1 MYRHL
6 VQDPHL
12 HSIEASAMFSSSSS
26 DWSHARVVE
35 PRRTEGPPRMTEEP
49 PQKARKAQQKRSQ
62 VAANLDAVLGIKGG
76 SMSNLLQV
84 VNALQADEDE
94 QIDPRMLR
102 NVAREPFEEVRRDLA
117 LPLASG
123 GEVVVPVADPSSL
136 VAASIR
142 ASDTMQAIFMS
153 ALKSHPCT
161 LATPWNLLVTWDEFT
176 PGSMHNPGKPKK
188 CMVVN
193 FSFQQLGVALHSD
206 RCWWTMAVIRSSI
219 LGRVDGGWSRVLR
232 DLLKLTLVG
241 ATGMQRVGIPVLIQD
256 AHAIIYCKV
265 GCLLSDGDGL
275 RMALQWMGASSL
287 HPCFRRW
294 LLFIDLRISKSTRLV
309 EFI

>member
-1 MYRHL
+1 M
-6 VQDPHL
+6 
-12 HSIEASAMFSSSSS
+12 
-26 DWSHARVVE
+26 VE

-62 VAANLDAVLGIKGG
+62 VASNFDVVLGIKGG

-94 QIDPRMLR
+94 QMGPRMLR

-142 ASDTMQAIFMS
+142 ASDTMQAIFMP

-161 LATPWNLLVTWDEFT
+161 LATPWHLLVTWDEFT
-176 PGSMHNPGKPKK
+176 PGSMHNPNKPKK
-188 CMVVN
+188 CMPHERY
-193 FSFQQLGVALHSD
+193 GRGAWT
-206 RCWWTMAVIRSSI
+206 CWGGACPDKNLPLAPKPEKGKKKEQAAVEQ
-219 LGRVDGGWSRVLR
+219 
-232 DLLKLTLVG
+232 KPTL
-241 ATGMQRVGIPVLIQD
+241 D
-256 AHAIIYCKV
+256 A
-265 GCLLSDGDGL
+265 
-275 RMALQWMGASSL
+275 
-287 HPCFRRW
+287 
-294 LLFIDLRISKSTRLV
+294 
-309 EFI
+309 